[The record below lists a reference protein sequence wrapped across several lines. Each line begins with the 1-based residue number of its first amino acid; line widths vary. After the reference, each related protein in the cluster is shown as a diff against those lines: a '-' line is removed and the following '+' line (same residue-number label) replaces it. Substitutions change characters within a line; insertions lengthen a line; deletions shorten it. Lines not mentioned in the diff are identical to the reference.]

1 MKQTKEQILKA
12 FGATLRAY
20 RQQAGLSQERLA
32 AKAGLDRTYVGGAER
47 GERINGGVIVYC
59 RAHVYVAARTHV
71 DEARLT
77 ALDPAVDITGVRADR
92 RHDAVKRRAFACLAG
107 SG

>member
-20 RQQAGLSQERLA
+20 RQQAGLSQEKLA

-47 GERINGGVIVYC
+47 GERNVALVNIV
-59 RAHVYVAARTHV
+59 RLAEALGIEPSALLEVAR
-71 DEARLT
+71 
-77 ALDPAVDITGVRADR
+77 
-92 RHDAVKRRAFACLAG
+92 
-107 SG
+107 

>member
-20 RQQAGLSQERLA
+20 RQQAGLSQEKLV

-47 GERINGGVIVYC
+47 GERKVALVNIV
-59 RAHVYVAARTHV
+59 RLAEALGIEPSALLEAAR
-71 DEARLT
+71 
-77 ALDPAVDITGVRADR
+77 
-92 RHDAVKRRAFACLAG
+92 
-107 SG
+107 